1 MSYTWN
7 EFYRDMNMVQ
17 INTVTHVGDFVFRM
31 FAGAYKT
38 VKVLNMWVPVRFS
51 YLIIITAFLR
61 LMCSWY
67 GKFT

>member
-38 VKVLNMWVPVRFS
+38 VKVLNM
-51 YLIIITAFLR
+51 
-61 LMCSWY
+61 
-67 GKFT
+67 